1 MNKQIINTLINQTVT
16 ILGDVEIKSKQCPM
30 MQKVFENLMLIQEQI
45 NTGDGDN
52 DASDNN

>member
-1 MNKQIINTLINQTVT
+1 MNKQIVNTLINQTVT

-45 NTGDGDN
+45 NTEDGDN